1 MKDIKPYRP
10 PLPYPSLQPY
20 FVAGISLIIPQG
32 AQPTEQEV
40 QDAYRLLDT
49 IKALP
54 VEDQERVAH
63 HYFDPATFGPLV
75 IPRIPYGTDL
85 FNWLYSLHY
94 FDQELVWQPLLPY
107 LNESSTQHVI
117 RHLIN
122 VGHPKAF
129 EYCYQIPN
137 EFIRQQIA
145 LAGYNTAYYL
155 EYEENLEVLDA
166 LIEAGVNLDLAW
178 QSDRKE
184 VQLNLI
190 HRYPDD
196 PRLKQLVQSPHEAVR
211 TTLVAKGLFLDQ
223 LTKDPSPDIGRIAQ
237 LRSVMQEVH

>member
-1 MKDIKPYRP
+1 MKDIQPYLP
-10 PLPYPSLQPY
+10 PLPFPSLQPY
-20 FVAGISLIIPQG
+20 LTAGIDLVIRQDTR
-32 AQPTEQEV
+32 PTEQEIE
-40 QDAYRLLDT
+40 DAYRLLDT

-54 VEDQERVAH
+54 LTEQEQVAQY
-63 HYFDPATFGPLV
+63 YFDPATFDPIT
-75 IPRIPYGTDL
+75 IPHIPYGVDIL
-85 FNWLYSLHY
+85 DWLHSLHY
-94 FDQELVWQPLLPY
+94 FDQELVWQSILPY
-107 LNESSTQHVI
+107 LNERTSQTLI
-117 RHLIN
+117 RYLVN
-122 VGHPKAF
+122 VAHPKAF

-137 EFIRQQIA
+137 EFIRQRIA

-166 LIEAGVNLDLAW
+166 LIESGVNLDLAW

-196 PRLKQLVQSPHEAVR
+196 PRLEGLVQSPHEAVR

-237 LRSVMQEVH
+237 LRSVMQGVH

>member
-1 MKDIKPYRP
+1 MKNIQPYLP
-10 PLPYPSLQPY
+10 PLPFPSLQPY
-20 FVAGISLIIPQG
+20 LTAGIDLIIRQG
-32 AQPTEQEV
+32 THPTIQ
-40 QDAYRLLDT
+40 QSRDAYRFLDA

-54 VEDQERVAH
+54 LTEQEQVAQY
-63 HYFDPATFGPLV
+63 YFDPATFDPIT
-75 IPRIPYGTDL
+75 IPQTSYGIEVLD
-85 FNWLYSLHY
+85 WLHSLHY
-94 FDQELVWQPLLPY
+94 FDQELVWQSIRPH
-107 LNESSTQHVI
+107 LNERTSQTSI
-117 RHLIN
+117 RYL
-122 VGHPKAF
+122 VDAAHPKAF

-155 EYEENLEVLDA
+155 ECEENLEVLDA
-166 LIEAGVNLDLAW
+166 LIESGVNLDLAW

-223 LTKDPSPDIGRIAQ
+223 LTKDPSPDIERIAQ

>member
-1 MKDIKPYRP
+1 MKDLQSYRP
-10 PLPYPSLQPY
+10 PLPFPSLQPY
-20 FVAGISLIIPQG
+20 LVADMSIIIRQGIH
-32 AQPTEQEV
+32 PTIQ
-40 QDAYRLLDT
+40 QSRDAYRFLDV

-54 VEDQERVAH
+54 LEEQAQVAH
-63 HYFDPATFGPLV
+63 YYFDPATFDPIT
-75 IPRIPYGTDL
+75 IPQTSYG
-85 FNWLYSLHY
+85 FHIFAWLYSLHY
-94 FDQELVWQPLLPY
+94 FDQELVWQSILPH
-107 LNESSTQHVI
+107 LNERTSQTLI
-117 RHLIN
+117 RWL
-122 VGHPKAF
+122 VDVAHPKAF
-129 EYCYQIPN
+129 EYCYQMPN

-145 LAGYNTAYYL
+145 LAGYHTAYYL

>member
-1 MKDIKPYRP
+1 MKDIQPYLP
-10 PLPYPSLQPY
+10 PLPFPSLQPY
-20 FVAGISLIIPQG
+20 LTAGIDLIIRQG
-32 AQPTEQEV
+32 TYPTIQ
-40 QDAYRLLDT
+40 QSRDAYRLLDA

-54 VEDQERVAH
+54 LTEQEQAAQY
-63 HYFDPATFGPLV
+63 YFDPATFDPTT
-75 IPRIPYGTDL
+75 IPQTSYGFHIFT
-85 FNWLYSLHY
+85 WLYSLHY
-94 FDQELVWQPLLPY
+94 FDQELVWQSIRPH
-107 LNESSTQHVI
+107 LNERTSQALI
-117 RHLIN
+117 RWLADAA
-122 VGHPKAF
+122 HPKAF

-155 EYEENLEVLDA
+155 ECEENLEVLDA
-166 LIEAGVNLDLAW
+166 LIESGVNLDLAW

>member
-1 MKDIKPYRP
+1 MKDIQPYLP
-10 PLPYPSLQPY
+10 PLPFPSLQPY
-20 FVAGISLIIPQG
+20 LTAGIDLIIRQG
-32 AQPTEQEV
+32 TYPTIQ
-40 QDAYRLLDT
+40 QSRDAYRLLDA
-49 IKALP
+49 IKDLP
-54 VEDQERVAH
+54 LTEQEQAAQY
-63 HYFDPATFGPLV
+63 YFDPATFDPTT
-75 IPRIPYGTDL
+75 IPQTSYGFHIFT
-85 FNWLYSLHY
+85 WLYSLQY
-94 FDQELVWQPLLPY
+94 FDQELVWQSIRPH
-107 LNESSTQHVI
+107 LNERTSQALI
-117 RHLIN
+117 RWLADAA
-122 VGHPKAF
+122 HPKAF

-155 EYEENLEVLDA
+155 ECEE
-166 LIEAGVNLDLAW
+166 NLDLAW